1 MEAYITLADAV
12 TELDDLEE
20 AVRVLKTA
28 QERFKGDGTVEE
40 ALKKAEVALKQSK
53 EINYYQVRLG
63 DKLEMEFLSACV
75 TELMNKTLNM
85 SEHL

>member
-1 MEAYITLADAV
+1 MMEAYLTLADAV

-40 ALKKAEVALKQSK
+40 ALKKAEVALKQSN
-53 EINYYQVRLG
+53 EINYYQVPIG
-63 DKLEMEFLSACV
+63 EKLETNSYQKCMTECV
-75 TELMNKTLNM
+75 GK
-85 SEHL
+85 H